1 MKVVGL
7 LVNQTNF
14 VRQKQALASAEYVKS
29 TSLLEE
35 LTKKKPNA
43 AAEVEKLEQS
53 VPTAS
58 TPTTSQAESRELA
71 QLLRETRDAIREL
84 PNRQYI
90 D

>member
-1 MKVVGL
+1 MSL
-7 LVNQTNF
+7 LVNQTDF
-14 VRQKQALASAEYVKS
+14 VRQKQALASAEYGKG

-35 LTKKKPNA
+35 FTKKNLNA
-43 AAEVEKLEQS
+43 AAEVEKSEHS
-53 VPTAS
+53 SPTAS